1 MKDEKKDRELEWLM
15 SQMGQSN
22 RTVGDTI
29 GGVHHEIIRQARMT
43 GNVGD
48 ALRGRIRDYM
58 EAHPE
63 EGGAARQEQSGSQ
76 EGTETSG
83 AHQASNSAGT
93 DGDAGTGDARAQESR
108 PRTRGGGGGDHLRSG
123 SQRGNARPVRICST
137 R

>member
-1 MKDEKKDRELEWLM
+1 MKEEGKTRELEWLM
-15 SQMGQSN
+15 SQTGQSN

-29 GGVHHEIIRQARMT
+29 GGVHHETIRQARMT

-48 ALRGRIRDYM
+48 ALRGKIRDYL

-63 EGGAARQEQSGSQ
+63 EGGAARQAPPGSQ

-83 AHQASNSAGT
+83 AHHASNPAGT
-93 DGDAGTGDARAQESR
+93 DGDAGNGDARAQESH
-108 PRTRGGGGGDHLRSG
+108 PRTRRGGGEHWRSV